1 MNKEF
6 KRGQETTC
14 LNGKNTGE
22 ANEHFCKQENNH
34 VFNKYKYCGSDLI
47 WKKKN
52 YRTRNKF
59 KVFLKKST

>member
-47 WKKKN
+47 WKKKE
-52 YRTRNKF
+52 
-59 KVFLKKST
+59 L